1 MFPRSVF
8 CYIWSHALLMSYSW
22 ASLTTFNVEHSIDG
36 GSLLKVIQ
44 KLIDIGHSFRPLTQ
58 LVVRPSNGVFTLSS
72 DALPTLSVADRDALL
87 KVAKANGLYSIRV
100 ITTATDYLESTVFAC
115 QLLSSNMQL
124 KLLLNLNDEGFPVA
138 LHATPLKYECLSEHV
153 LSGHIETLRSDIAI
167 SLDVQKPVVGSSPET
182 IRYLQRLEKQR
193 EEMARVEKGDNR
205 SFFAKY
211 WTYILP
217 AAILFVVF
225 SGIQEASSSNAA
237 TGGGGRQ

>member
-1 MFPRSVF
+1 MFPCSVL
-8 CYIWSHALLMSYSW
+8 CYIWSHVLLMSYSW

-36 GSLLKVIQ
+36 GSLFKVIQ
-44 KLIDIGHSFRPLTQ
+44 KLIVTGHSFRPLTQ
-58 LVVRPSNGVFTLSS
+58 LVVRPSSGVFTLSS
-72 DALPTLSVADRDALL
+72 DALPTFSVADRDTLL
-87 KVAKANGLYSIRV
+87 
-100 ITTATDYLESTVFAC
+100 C

-124 KLLLNLNDEGFPVA
+124 NLLLSLNDDGFPVA
-138 LHATPLKYECLSEHV
+138 LHATPLKYECLSEHA
-153 LSGHIETLRSDIAI
+153 LSDHIETLRSDIAI
-167 SLDVQKPVVGSSPET
+167 GLDVQKPVVGSSPET